1 MKKINILISILII
14 LFICLVGFIFFNNT
28 TQNEKY
34 IIWEKNVQ
42 EENNHLLK
50 KLKDNDIPY
59 KIDKKGNLE
68 IREKDI
74 NKATLCCT

>member
-1 MKKINILISILII
+1 MYNWRAANGYPLTPQGLADLNQDIRN
-14 LFICLVGFIFFNNT
+14 G
-28 TQNEKY
+28 
-34 IIWEKNVQ
+34 
-42 EENNHLLK
+42 LLK